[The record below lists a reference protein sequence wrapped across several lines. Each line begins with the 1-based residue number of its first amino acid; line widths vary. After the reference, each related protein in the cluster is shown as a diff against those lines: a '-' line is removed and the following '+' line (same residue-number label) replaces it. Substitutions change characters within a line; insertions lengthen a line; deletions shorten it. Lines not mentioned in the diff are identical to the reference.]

1 MQDNRKPI
9 FKAGWVLGIFSL
21 IGIGMVSLT
30 YQLTH
35 EKIAE
40 NERLFILK
48 NIQELV
54 PAKLYDNDLLKDTLN
69 ISNLEAFGT
78 DQAITVY
85 KAQRKGQ
92 LVAVIFSPIAPDG
105 YSGSIHLLVAI
116 NAKGELMGVRA
127 VSHHETPGLGDA
139 IETSKSDWIYNFNG
153 RSLQNPIAKFWQVK
167 RDGGIFDQ
175 FTGATITPR
184 AVVKSVFKTLTYF
197 QANREKLATVQTKE
211 THE

>member
-54 PAKLYDNDLLKDTLN
+54 PAKLYDNDLLK
-69 ISNLEAFGT
+69 GT

-85 KAQRKGQ
+85 KAQKKGQ

-153 RSLQNPIAKFWQVK
+153 RSLQNPITKLWQVK

>member
-153 RSLQNPIAKFWQVK
+153 RSLQNPISKFWQVK